1 MNKLKEIRLANKLSQ
16 SQLAKKSEVSI
27 RAIQKYEQK
36 EVDINV
42 AAAITVYKLAKA
54 LNVKMEDL
62 IDTEQIKFLKKFK
75 KVLTLYPCKCI
86 IKSQIRNK

>member
-1 MNKLKEIRLANKLSQ
+1 MMKLKEIRLANKLSQ

-27 RAIQKYEQK
+27 RAIQKYEQQ

-62 IDTEQIKFLKKFK
+62 IDTE
-75 KVLTLYPCKCI
+75 
-86 IKSQIRNK
+86 

>member
-54 LNVKMEDL
+54 LNVKTEDL
-62 IDTEQIKFLKKFK
+62 IDTE
-75 KVLTLYPCKCI
+75 
-86 IKSQIRNK
+86 

>member
-27 RAIQKYEQK
+27 RAIQKYEQQ

-62 IDTEQIKFLKKFK
+62 IDTE
-75 KVLTLYPCKCI
+75 
-86 IKSQIRNK
+86 

>member
-1 MNKLKEIRLANKLSQ
+1 MIKLKEIRLANKLSQ

-27 RAIQKYEQK
+27 RAIQKYEQQ

-62 IDTEQIKFLKKFK
+62 IDTE
-75 KVLTLYPCKCI
+75 
-86 IKSQIRNK
+86 

>member
-62 IDTEQIKFLKKFK
+62 IDTE
-75 KVLTLYPCKCI
+75 
-86 IKSQIRNK
+86 

>member
-1 MNKLKEIRLANKLSQ
+1 MKLKEIRLANKLSQ

-62 IDTEQIKFLKKFK
+62 IDTE
-75 KVLTLYPCKCI
+75 
-86 IKSQIRNK
+86 

>member
-1 MNKLKEIRLANKLSQ
+1 MMKLKEIRLANKLSQ

-62 IDTEQIKFLKKFK
+62 IDTE
-75 KVLTLYPCKCI
+75 
-86 IKSQIRNK
+86 

>member
-27 RAIQKYEQK
+27 RAIQKYEQQ
-36 EVDINV
+36 EVGINV

-62 IDTEQIKFLKKFK
+62 IDTE
-75 KVLTLYPCKCI
+75 
-86 IKSQIRNK
+86 

>member
-1 MNKLKEIRLANKLSQ
+1 MMKLKELRLANKLSQ

-62 IDTEQIKFLKKFK
+62 IDTE
-75 KVLTLYPCKCI
+75 
-86 IKSQIRNK
+86 

>member
-1 MNKLKEIRLANKLSQ
+1 MMKLKEIRLANKLSQ

-62 IDTEQIKFLKKFK
+62 IDTEQKVFFK
-75 KVLTLYPCKCI
+75 KIFKKC
-86 IKSQIRNK
+86 

>member
-62 IDTEQIKFLKKFK
+62 IDTEQIKFLKKF
-75 KVLTLYPCKCI
+75 
-86 IKSQIRNK
+86 

>member
-1 MNKLKEIRLANKLSQ
+1 MMKLKEIRLANKLSQ
-16 SQLAKKSEVSI
+16 SQLAKKIEVSI

-62 IDTEQIKFLKKFK
+62 IDTE
-75 KVLTLYPCKCI
+75 
-86 IKSQIRNK
+86 